1 MMKYGTVFAD
11 LRIVV
16 SSFSSKEA
24 DMSAIRFGGKMLG
37 VLALAGVIGAG
48 ALLVGCGRSETPA
61 QSVASERA
69 SATAPAATSPGDK
82 APADHAQTTCP
93 VMGGK
98 INKAIFADYQG
109 KRVYFCC
116 GACPAE
122 FKKDPAKY
130 VKILEDQGVVLDKT
144 PQ

>member
-1 MMKYGTVFAD
+1 
-11 LRIVV
+11 
-16 SSFSSKEA
+16 
-24 DMSAIRFGGKMLG
+24 MSAISFGGKMLG

-48 ALLVGCGRSETPA
+48 SLLVGCGRSETPA
-61 QSVASERA
+61 PSASSEQA
-69 SATAPAATSPGDK
+69 PATAATPAATAPETT

-116 GACPAE
+116 AGCPAE
-122 FKKDPAKY
+122 FQKDPAKY
-130 VKILEDQGVVLDKT
+130 VKILEDQGVVLEKS